1 MLIVTKEGITMSVT
15 APIGHNLRV
24 DLHTAL
30 DPETIDAWLTEQFAA
45 RQARAASLLASYKKF
60 LFATASGIQA
70 DDIAAKA
77 TDFAKMLKIEVKEI
91 DQTRMAI
98 KEPVLAATRQID
110 GMGRKLSEPLV
121 AAMTEVERRI
131 TTFLRAKEQEVRRIA
146 AEEAARKEAEAQTL
160 LDQACADG
168 ENAIDGESIAAAAD
182 LMEEVQ
188 AAEAIA
194 EAPAKELT
202 RVRTQLGTTTALRD
216 NWIYAVDDLGKVP
229 AAYLQ
234 INDAVVKA
242 AIKSGTRAIPGLIIT
257 NEPKA
262 SVR

>member
-1 MLIVTKEGITMSVT
+1 MSVT
-15 APIGHNLRV
+15 APIGHNLHM
-24 DLHTAL
+24 DLHSAL
-30 DPETIDAWLTEQFAA
+30 DPDAIEAWLNDQFAA

-77 TDFAKMLKIEVKEI
+77 TDFAKMLKVEVKEI
-91 DQTRMAI
+91 DQVRTAI

-121 AAMTEVERRI
+121 SAMTEVEKRI
-131 TTFLRAKEQEVRRIA
+131 TAFLRAKEQEARRVA
-146 AEEAARKEAEAQTL
+146 AEEAARKEAEAQAL
-160 LDQACADG
+160 LAQACADG
-168 ENAIDGESIAAAAD
+168 EDALSGESVTAAAD
-182 LMEEVQ
+182 LMEQVQ

-216 NWIYAVDDLGKVP
+216 NWVYAVEDITKVP

-234 INDAVVKA
+234 INDTVVKA
-242 AIKSGTRAIPGLIIT
+242 AIRSGTRVIPGLIIT

>member
-1 MLIVTKEGITMSVT
+1 MSVT
-15 APIGHNLRV
+15 APIGHNLHM
-24 DLHTAL
+24 DLHSAL
-30 DPETIDAWLTEQFAA
+30 DPDAIEAWLNDQFAA

-77 TDFAKMLKIEVKEI
+77 TDFAKMLKVEVKEI
-91 DQTRMAI
+91 DQVRTAI

-121 AAMTEVERRI
+121 SAMTEVEKRI
-131 TTFLRAKEQEVRRIA
+131 TAFLRAKEQEARRVA
-146 AEEAARKEAEAQTL
+146 AEEAARKEAEAQAL

-168 ENAIDGESIAAAAD
+168 EDALSGESVTAAAD
-182 LMEEVQ
+182 LMEQVQ

-194 EAPAKELT
+194 EASAKELT

-216 NWIYAVDDLGKVP
+216 NWVYAVEDITRVP

-234 INDAVVKA
+234 INDTVVKA
-242 AIKSGTRAIPGLIIT
+242 AIRSGTRVIPGLVIT

>member
-1 MLIVTKEGITMSVT
+1 MSVT
-15 APIGHNLRV
+15 AQAGHNLHM
-24 DLHTAL
+24 DLHAAL
-30 DPETIDAWLTEQFAA
+30 DPEAIEAWLADQFAQ
-45 RQARAASLLASYKKF
+45 RQARGAALLASYKKF
-60 LFATASGIQA
+60 LFATATGIVA

-77 TDFAKMLKIEVKEI
+77 TDFAKMIKVEIKEI
-91 DQTRMAI
+91 DQVRTSI

-121 AAMTEVERRI
+121 AAMTEVEKRI
-131 TTFLRAKEQEVRRIA
+131 TTFLRAKEQEARRVA
-146 AEEAARKEAEAQTL
+146 AEEAARKEAEAQAL

-168 ENAIDGESIAAAAD
+168 EDAISGEAITAAAD
-182 LMEEVQ
+182 LMDQVQ
-188 AAEAIA
+188 TAEAIT
-194 EAPAKELT
+194 EAPARELT

-216 NWIYAVDDLGKVP
+216 NWIYAVEDIAKVP

-242 AIKSGTRAIPGLIIT
+242 AIKSGTRAIPGLTIT
-257 NEPKA
+257 NELKA

>member
-1 MLIVTKEGITMSVT
+1 MSVT
-15 APIGHNLRV
+15 TPIGHNLHM
-24 DLHTAL
+24 DLHSAL
-30 DPETIDAWLTEQFAA
+30 DPDAIEAWLNDQFAA

-77 TDFAKMLKIEVKEI
+77 ADFAKMLKVEVKEI
-91 DQTRMAI
+91 DQVRTAI

-121 AAMTEVERRI
+121 SAMTEVEKRI
-131 TTFLRAKEQEVRRIA
+131 TAFLRAKEQEARRVA
-146 AEEAARKEAEAQTL
+146 AEEAARKEAEAQAL

-168 ENAIDGESIAAAAD
+168 ESAVDGESVTAAAD
-182 LMEEVQ
+182 LMEQVQ

-216 NWIYAVDDLGKVP
+216 NWVYAVEDITKVP

-234 INDAVVKA
+234 INDTVVKA
-242 AIKSGTRAIPGLIIT
+242 AIRSGTRVIPGLIIT

>member
-1 MLIVTKEGITMSVT
+1 MSVT
-15 APIGHNLRV
+15 APIGHNLHM
-24 DLHTAL
+24 DLHSAL
-30 DPETIDAWLTEQFAA
+30 DPDAIEAWLNDQFAA

-77 TDFAKMLKIEVKEI
+77 TDFAKMLKVEVKEI
-91 DQTRMAI
+91 DQVRTAI

-121 AAMTEVERRI
+121 SAMTEVEKRI
-131 TTFLRAKEQEVRRIA
+131 TAFLRAKEQEARRVA
-146 AEEAARKEAEAQTL
+146 AEEAARKEEEAQRAMDALVENQNDHPEAVESL
-160 LDQACADG
+160 LTKSEEAHY
-168 ENAIDGESIAAAAD
+168 AAQEA
-182 LMEEVQ
+182 Q
-188 AAEAIA
+188 AIA
-194 EAPAKELT
+194 DAPAKELT

-216 NWIYAVDDLGKVP
+216 NWVYTVDDITKVP

-234 INDAVVKA
+234 INDTVVKA
-242 AIKSGTRAIPGLIIT
+242 AIRSGTRVIPGLIIT